1 MGFILPARGR
11 LAALALAVAGTLLVA
26 APAHAEQTDI
36 TVITHNIRG
45 GQINNGNLAALDA
58 VTNQVNTHLP
68 DVVMLQ
74 EVCASQYAEF
84 VRRFPASAGWTVHF
98 SPRKHHTGCG
108 EQIGEVIAT
117 PRNGAS
123 GLYAPELASE
133 NPTGIKYHLSC
144 LTFLKN
150 GGREYLACTTHL
162 SAGAD
167 NASIREAQLNQ
178 IKAEL
183 QWSVDYGRGVVF
195 GGDLNMLPSN
205 PSMNK
210 LYKIRN
216 DGTQTGAGSFYE
228 GDQDDTRWYGS
239 ACATSRPFCK
249 TGESTKLGEKFDY
262 VFFDAVRTKPS
273 GSTISETVAGKGLS
287 NHNVVRATSRF
298 YW

>member
-1 MGFILPARGR
+1 MRFHLPARGR

-45 GQINNGNLAALDA
+45 GQINKGDLRTLDT
-58 VTNQVNTHLP
+58 VKNQINTHQP

-84 VRRFPASAGWTVHF
+84 VRTFPASAGWTAHF
-98 SPRKHHTGCG
+98 SPRKFHTGCG

-117 PRNGAS
+117 QRNGAS

-133 NPTGIKYHLSC
+133 NPDGIKYHLSC
-144 LTFLKN
+144 LTFQKN
-150 GGREYLACTTHL
+150 TGREYLACTTHL
-162 SAGAD
+162 SAGAA
-167 NASIREAQLNQ
+167 NAGIREAQLNT

-183 QWSVDYGRGVVF
+183 QWSIDYGRGVIF

-216 DGTQTGAGSFYE
+216 DGSETGAGSFYE
-228 GDQDDTRWYGS
+228 GDQDDKNHFGS
-239 ACATSRPFCK
+239 TCGQGKPFCK
-249 TGESTKLGEKFDY
+249 TGEPTKNGEKFDY
-262 VFFDAVRTKPS
+262 VFFNATRTRPN
-273 GSTISETVAGKGLS
+273 GPNLTETVAGKGLS